1 MSSRAQRVN
10 NGINS
15 LVRRLLVEIPGE
27 DPADGEER
35 EENAIHFVTE
45 FLERWILL
53 IFAKSFIR

>member
-1 MSSRAQRVN
+1 MSSRIQRVN

-45 FLERWILL
+45 FLGR
-53 IFAKSFIR
+53 